1 MLCSIGCSIIFWSR
15 VISVGVDLGSIGIGL
30 QGLLPALIGLM
41 ACCTTK
47 RHKLLLK
54 CLWHPSEVSFP
65 SAPSLPSRWGFLA
78 LLDLLE
84 SLELLEFPAGL
95 DLEVP
100 GFEPE
105 FVWCL
110 CDDLLDLA
118 APGGLEDL
126 GLSEVSFLL
135 LLGVGAFTE
144 SREISCCQAQ

>member
-54 CLWHPSEVSFP
+54 CLWHSSGVSFP

-78 LLDLLE
+78 SLE
-84 SLELLEFPAGL
+84 SLELLEAPAGL
-95 DLEVP
+95 DPEVP
-100 GFEPE
+100 EFYPE
-105 FVWCL
+105 FACRL
-110 CDDLLDLA
+110 SDDLSDLA
-118 APGGLEDL
+118 ALGGLEDL
-126 GLSEVSFLL
+126 ELSEVSFLL
-135 LLGVGAFTE
+135 LLGVGALTE
-144 SREISCCQAQ
+144 SREISCCCAQ